1 MIPIKGKEDLTL
13 RKFHQ
18 KGCMNPSRAIKGV
31 RLEEILPEGKPGGG
45 LLHPLFR
52 ELSPFDG
59 SVPLIPVVVKIAVDH
74 MNGSVLCLNGG
85 RIVTRGGILSH
96 ILLEHPGPPP
106 ALTFIVGYRNGKA
119 VRSEEHTSELQSRG
133 H

>member
-1 MIPIKGKEDLTL
+1 MIRNKGKEDLTL

-18 KGCMNPSRAIKGV
+18 SDYMHPSRAIKGD
-31 RLEEILPEGKPGGG
+31 RLEEILPDGKPGGA

-52 ELSPFDG
+52 ELCPFDG

-119 VRSEEHTSELQSRG
+119 DRKSTRLNS
-133 H
+133 